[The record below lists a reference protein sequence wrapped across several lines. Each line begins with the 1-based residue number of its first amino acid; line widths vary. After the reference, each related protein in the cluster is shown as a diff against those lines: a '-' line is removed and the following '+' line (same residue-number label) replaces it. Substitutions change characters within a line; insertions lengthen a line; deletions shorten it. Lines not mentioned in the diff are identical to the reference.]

1 MKEIETNK
9 PLKVI
14 DVVEIPQE
22 ALDEAA
28 KTLQTTKNKVVDSTQ
43 EPKEELPTLKEI
55 IENRAI
61 EDELPMNKNFTIQ
74 TVLGG
79 DILIAAILRR
89 QIWLIV
95 LITFFIFLYIANGY
109 RYQQQMIEY
118 DKLKK
123 ELQDAKYKALSSSS
137 ELTEKSRESNV
148 LEMLKNNNDS
158 TIKIASDPPYIITI
172 PEE

>member
-1 MKEIETNK
+1 
-9 PLKVI
+9 
-14 DVVEIPQE
+14 
-22 ALDEAA
+22 
-28 KTLQTTKNKVVDSTQ
+28 
-43 EPKEELPTLKEI
+43 
-55 IENRAI
+55 
-61 EDELPMNKNFTIQ
+61 
-74 TVLGG
+74 
-79 DILIAAILRR
+79 
-89 QIWLIV
+89 
-95 LITFFIFLYIANGY
+95 
-109 RYQQQMIEY
+109 MIEY

>member
-1 MKEIETNK
+1 MKETETNK
-9 PLKVI
+9 PLEVI

-28 KTLQTTKNKVVDSTQ
+28 KKQQTAKNNADNDTQ
-43 EPKEELPTLKEI
+43 EPSEELPTLKEI

-61 EDELPMNKNFTIQ
+61 EGERPMSKNFTLQ

-79 DILIAAILRR
+79 DIL
-89 QIWLIV
+89 
-95 LITFFIFLYIANGY
+95 LYIANRY

-148 LEMLKNNNDS
+148 LEMLKSYNDS
-158 TIKIASDPPYIITI
+158 TIKIASEPPYIITI